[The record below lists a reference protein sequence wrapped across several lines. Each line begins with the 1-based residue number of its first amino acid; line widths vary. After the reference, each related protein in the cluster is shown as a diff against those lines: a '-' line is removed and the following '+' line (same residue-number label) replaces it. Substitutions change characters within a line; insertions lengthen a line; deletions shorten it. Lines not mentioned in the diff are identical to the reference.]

1 MDPLSDNASIKINNY
16 YIAEST
22 NLWNNLLINTTFS
35 VEDNPYAN
43 TDLRYYIWNQNLS
56 GSSTRG
62 EVGYAFIKQ
71 ADTGTTAPGN
81 FLNWI
86 LYSEGVT
93 ISNSSTY
100 IANPSG
106 RPYQGSYG
114 VNWDDNTVSPDE
126 HIWKLTRQSNGSWK
140 CENTAYGWDLA
151 EYFEGSN
158 YIEPTQ
164 HSSSSLPSN
173 PIWLLKKYN
182 SSPAKY
188 LTTLNTTQNSSAQAA
203 YNANYGYQKF
213 FTAQTSYDKQKWRF
227 EFSLFTIT

>member
-1 MDPLSDNASIKINNY
+1 MIQMCVQYNY
-16 YIAEST
+16 YQ
-22 NLWNNLLINTTFS
+22 LM
-35 VEDNPYAN
+35 DNIIYWGEHKCEG
-43 TDLRYYIWNQNLS
+43 IFKS
-56 GSSTRG
+56 GYR
-62 EVGYAFIKQ
+62 KDQ
-71 ADTGTTAPGN
+71 
-81 FLNWI
+81 
-86 LYSEGVT
+86 
-93 ISNSSTY
+93 
-100 IANPSG
+100 
-106 RPYQGSYG
+106 
-114 VNWDDNTVSPDE
+114 
-126 HIWKLTRQSNGSWK
+126 K

-164 HSSSSLPSN
+164 HSSSSLPSD
-173 PIWLLKKYN
+173 PIWLLKKYS